1 MPPFIAFALK
11 VRSEN
16 PTNRISKENIAKMWR
31 AKKHKNAAIKQL
43 NANAIAKQQT
53 RNRKKTVLNE
63 LKIIPPQGVYPGG
76 SNYHAAAE
84 HFAGLH
90 GRRMG
95 KTRRNNRS
103 NNTRKNKSRRGGGY
117 LTDQQYF
124 NPDVLPPSSLM
135 PPLTSLPTSTDIR
148 PVMLA
153 TAPTSALMAG
163 GARRRT
169 RRSRGG
175 FSPSIMGSFIAN
187 AQAAIVPAALYLVY
201 NQVAKPGTSVSAKLK
216 KAFRGGRR
224 SRRHH

>member
-1 MPPFIAFALK
+1 MVLASLDTYGSKDF
-11 VRSEN
+11 RS
-16 PTNRISKENIAKMWR
+16 R
-31 AKKHKNAAIKQL
+31 
-43 NANAIAKQQT
+43 
-53 RNRKKTVLNE
+53 
-63 LKIIPPQGVYPGG
+63 
-76 SNYHAAAE
+76 
-84 HFAGLH
+84 HFLWAH
-90 GRRMG
+90 DKRMA
-95 KTRRNNRS
+95 KTRRNNRR
-103 NNTRKNKSRRGGGY
+103 NNTRKNKLRRGGGY

-124 NPDVLPPSSLM
+124 DPDVLPPSSLM

-201 NQVAKPGTSVSAKLK
+201 NQVAKPGNSVSAKLK
-216 KAFRGGRR
+216 KAFRGGRKTR
-224 SRRHH
+224 RHSRR

>member
-1 MPPFIAFALK
+1 MVLASLDTYGSKDF
-11 VRSEN
+11 RS
-16 PTNRISKENIAKMWR
+16 R
-31 AKKHKNAAIKQL
+31 
-43 NANAIAKQQT
+43 
-53 RNRKKTVLNE
+53 
-63 LKIIPPQGVYPGG
+63 
-76 SNYHAAAE
+76 
-84 HFAGLH
+84 HFLWAH
-90 GRRMG
+90 DKRMA
-95 KTRRNNRS
+95 KTRRNNRC

-117 LTDQQYF
+117 LTDEQYF
-124 NPDVLPPSSLM
+124 DPDVLPPSSLM

-201 NQVAKPGTSVSAKLK
+201 NQVAKPKGSNSVSAKLK
-216 KAFRGGRR
+216 KAFRGGRKTR
-224 SRRHH
+224 RHSRR